1 MNYKWGSE
9 IKKKG
14 SDGMANA
21 AIETFRS
28 GNIMSGFI
36 RELVQNSQDARLDN
50 NLPLKIRM
58 RLFSIDKTDIP
69 DFNESW
75 MPIYN
80 AVKKDWFSGYPGFFE
95 KADEVLKNNKITV
108 LEYSDFNTT
117 GLSGSDTD
125 EKSSF
130 SACVLSE
137 GSSAEKSNDA
147 GGSYGIGKNAVYGLS
162 GIRTVLYSSL
172 NTNEEYIFQGVSK
185 LASYKLNDY
194 SFSSRVYLGLDNE
207 ELSSIRVESDIPGI
221 YKRNVHGLS
230 QFIIGANLGDDWVSE
245 IMNLVINNYFI
256 LLNNSS
262 LIFELIDEIAQT
274 THVLDN
280 SNFKEIAKNSFNIAP
295 ENEVGIHV
303 WPKIN
308 ALNSNC
314 SKADLTYYNG
324 EILKDALIVH
334 LSNDLSVG
342 QNYITYTRRGMH
354 IYHEKLHPGGGIVYL
369 NLFGVFYSNNQRI
382 NSILRM
388 MEPAAHDA
396 WKKEFLTDRIR
407 ESQEL
412 DWALKLEGEIKK
424 FVRDRAKEFLSK
436 YSSETHTI
444 NEVDELLKIGNS
456 PSGIFNASLSRS
468 GQIDYK
474 NETALKTGSKYE
486 VDLKFS
492 SIGENIVEGE
502 FLDRPSS
509 QSKNGGQSSGIENR
523 SNTKKGGVTSNKKKN
538 TPLISYK
545 CILLE
550 EDEYVRNY
558 MLIITAIDLKVLD
571 IEVSQAGDRGS
582 KLSPEI
588 ISVNQEGVNL
598 NIDRS
603 EDIAVIRGLVFKE
616 GISNLNIRIK
626 SLSKA
631 GIILQPYKN
640 KE

>member
-28 GNIMSGFI
+28 GNIMSSFI

-58 RLFSIDKTDIP
+58 RLFSIDKSDIP
-69 DFNESW
+69 NFSESW

-95 KADEVLKNNKITV
+95 KADEVLNNKKITV
-108 LEYSDFNTT
+108 LEYSDFNTS

-172 NTNEEYIFQGVSK
+172 NSNDEYIFQGVSK
-185 LASYKLNDY
+185 LASYKLNNC
-194 SFSSRVYLGLDNE
+194 SFWSRVYLGLDNE
-207 ELSSIRVESDIPGI
+207 ELSSIRVESDIPKI
-221 YKRNVHGLS
+221 YKRNAPGLS
-230 QFIIGANLGDDWVSE
+230 QFIVGANLGDDWVFE
-245 IMNLVINNYFI
+245 IKNLVINNYFI

-262 LIFELIDEIAQT
+262 LVFELIDEIAET
-274 THVLDN
+274 AHILDN
-280 SNFKEIAKNSFNIAP
+280 SNFKEVAENSFHLAP
-295 ENEVGIHV
+295 ENELALHV

-308 ALNSNC
+308 ALNSKY

-334 LSNDLSVG
+334 LSNDLSAG

-369 NLFGVFYSNNQRI
+369 NLFGVFYSNNQKI

-396 WKKEFLTDRIR
+396 WKKELLTDRIK
-407 ESQEL
+407 ESHEL

-424 FVRDRAKEFLSK
+424 FVRDKAKEFLSK

-456 PSGIFNASLSRS
+456 PSGVFKTSLNRS
-468 GQIDYK
+468 GQIDSE

-492 SIGENIVEGE
+492 SIGENFIEGE

-509 QSKNGGQSSGIENR
+509 ETKKGGYSSGNEHR
-523 SNTKKGGVTSNKKKN
+523 SNSGKGGVTSMKKKN
-538 TPLISYK
+538 KPLISYK
-545 CILLE
+545 CILKE
-550 EDEYVRNY
+550 EDEFERNY
-558 MLIITAIDLKVLD
+558 KLIISASDLNELD
-571 IEVSQAGDRGS
+571 IEVSRAGDRGS
-582 KLSPEI
+582 KMSLEI

-603 EDIAVIRGLVFKE
+603 EDIAVIRGVIFKN
-616 GISNLNIRIK
+616 GISNLEIRIK

-631 GIILQPYKN
+631 GIILQPFKM